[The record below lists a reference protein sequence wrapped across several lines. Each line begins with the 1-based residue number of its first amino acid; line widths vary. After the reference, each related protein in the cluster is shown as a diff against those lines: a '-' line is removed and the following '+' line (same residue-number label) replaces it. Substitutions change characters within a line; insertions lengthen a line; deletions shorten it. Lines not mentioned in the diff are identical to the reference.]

1 MDTSSIDFI
10 NKEEHNKKTMD
21 LEGPANFETAISHT
35 GFGKFN
41 ILVVLVSVIG
51 MCCNMLDT
59 SALSFILPSAECDLR
74 LSSSNKGI
82 LNAITYADG
91 FSSKTVYLMNHRG
104 RKSVPSSIWFE
115 IEKYRSYEVSR
126 ARYLILGPSLS
137 TLLLLLAT
145 KIMDDAFDKV
155 DIEGTA
161 TYHSY
166 ASYIQ
171 RPSANGNENCDD
183 IISCAGR
190 GHHLHP
196 DSWADGCNE
205 ETGTNYAPLGH
216 PTPNTNLLR
225 MKGFFTYRVGIAHI
239 REFREFTPVP
249 VPGGPE
255 VNDRLSDRDETGGEM
270 VVSPQLIHLT
280 IGFGPFAVLATY
292 VAEVHAAPYR
302 ASAVMFLGMAFGA
315 MNLLIPGK

>member
-82 LNAITYADG
+82 LNAITYAGMVCSSGMWG
-91 FSSKTVYLMNHRG
+91 FLSDSFGRWKILVNGYILNGVICVLSSF
-104 RKSVPSSIWFE
+104 SQ
-115 IEKYRSYEVSR
+115 SYEV
-126 ARYLILGPSLS
+126 
-137 TLLLLLAT
+137 LL
-145 KIMDDAFDKV
+145 V
-155 DIEGTA
+155 
-161 TYHSY
+161 
-166 ASYIQ
+166 
-171 RPSANGNENCDD
+171 
-183 IISCAGR
+183 
-190 GHHLHP
+190 
-196 DSWADGCNE
+196 
-205 ETGTNYAPLGH
+205 
-216 PTPNTNLLR
+216 LR
-225 MKGFFTYRVGIAHI
+225 FLVGFV
-239 REFREFTPVP
+239 
-249 VPGGPE
+249 
-255 VNDRLSDRDETGGEM
+255 
-270 VVSPQLIHLT
+270 
-280 IGFGPFAVLATY
+280 GFGPFAVLATY

-315 MNLLIPGK
+315 MNLLIPEVSCELSVSTKEAMALL